1 MTAGHLPGRYIVQ
14 ATYSCRWSRTGIAYS
29 MHIKS
34 QQAESTPEIAMTQTF
49 LFAPL
54 TPQRLLAGA
63 VRATLAGVFAL
74 LSLAASAQV
83 TTASGLE
90 SLEAFVKNTQSGR
103 AAFTQVVTSPARN
116 GQTAKTKT
124 SSGSFEFLR
133 PNRFKFIYTKPFDQ
147 SIVSDGQ
154 TLWLH
159 DVDLNQVT
167 ARKLAQVLSGT
178 PAAVIA
184 AAADLKA
191 LQADFTLL
199 PQPDRGGLEWVQAT
213 PKTKDGQV
221 QTITVGFKSTVK
233 GSELA
238 VLEILDSF
246 GQRSVMAFGAF
257 EVNPALSTANFVF
270 KPPLGA
276 DISRQ

>member
-1 MTAGHLPGRYIVQ
+1 MIYTHALSV
-14 ATYSCRWSRTGIAYS
+14 SRLS
-29 MHIKS
+29 
-34 QQAESTPEIAMTQTF
+34 
-49 LFAPL
+49 
-54 TPQRLLAGA
+54 RLLAGVLRVA
-63 VRATLAGVFAL
+63 PAGLLALCFAAAGAQAATD
-74 LSLAASAQV
+74 
-83 TTASGLE
+83 SGLA
-90 SLEAFVKNTQSGR
+90 SLEAFVKNTKTGR
-103 AAFTQVVTSPARN
+103 ASFTQVVTGPARE
-116 GQTAKTKT
+116 GQTAKVKT
-124 SSGSFEFLR
+124 SGGSFAFLR
-133 PNRFKFIYTKPFDQ
+133 PNRFKFIYTKPFEQ

-167 ARKLAQVLSGT
+167 ARKLSQVLNGT

-199 PQPDRGGLEWVQAT
+199 AQPDQGGLAWVLVT

-221 QTITVGFKSTVK
+221 QNMTVGFKTTDQ

-246 GQRSVMAFGAF
+246 GQRSVMTFSQF
-257 EVNPALSTANFVF
+257 EVNPALGASDFQF
-270 KPPLGA
+270 QPPLGA
-276 DISRQ
+276 DVIRQ

>member
-1 MTAGHLPGRYIVQ
+1 MTHL
-14 ATYSCRWSRTGIAYS
+14 S
-29 MHIKS
+29 M
-34 QQAESTPEIAMTQTF
+34 
-49 LFAPL
+49 LFPS
-54 TPQRLLAGA
+54 PSRLL
-63 VRATLAGVFAL
+63 
-74 LSLAASAQV
+74 LAATTRALMASALGLFCLGAAAQV
-83 TTASGLE
+83 TTVSGLE
-90 SLEAFVKNTQSGR
+90 SLEAFVKNTKSGR
-103 AAFTQVVTSPARN
+103 ASFTQVVTSPPRD

-133 PNRFKFIYTKPFDQ
+133 PNRFKFIYKKPFDQ

-167 ARKLAQVLSGT
+167 SRKLNQVLQGT

-184 AAADLKA
+184 AAADIKA
-191 LQADFTLL
+191 LQADFTLV
-199 PQPDRGGLEWVQAT
+199 PQPDKGGLEWVQAT

-221 QTITVGFKSTVK
+221 QSITVGFRETGK

-246 GQRSVMAFGAF
+246 GQRSLMTFSNF
-257 EVNPALSTANFVF
+257 EINPALGAAGFQF
-270 KPPLGA
+270 KPPAGA
-276 DISRQ
+276 DLIRQ